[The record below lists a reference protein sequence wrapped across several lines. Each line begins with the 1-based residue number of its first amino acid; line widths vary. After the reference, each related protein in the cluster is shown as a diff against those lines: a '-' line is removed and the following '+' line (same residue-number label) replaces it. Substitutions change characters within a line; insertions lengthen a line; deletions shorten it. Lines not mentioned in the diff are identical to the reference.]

1 MKNNNFRML
10 YDKDIV
16 SSIKEL
22 ISNVSILKSSI
33 FKSVLGISPISSY
46 EGNKFMSFVDS
57 YLTNWEKFATDM
69 KQKMSSTIDSKNV
82 RSIDYNFI
90 KDFIYNKYDYNAM
103 VDFTD
108 ALYIGIGD
116 GKFKKKEDI
125 DDFFHFTISKAF
137 CDDNIPDSI
146 AGLLDS
152 ILVSNNPYEYIIDEN
167 NRRMFNAIKHHKDLF
182 NPRDKIRLFNNTK
195 KIINFITDKSMVDK
209 LLFSND
215 INLYVASINMIM
227 EFITYSLSIYAIRI
241 YGINLFVYPF
251 INSVKNNITESTNSK
266 NLPYTGNNENMQ
278 ITIMRDMDESYI
290 NYINIKKLID
300 GFSNASTSIGADSM
314 YQFEKPD
321 YGNYE
326 YGYEKYLKNN
336 TFSQKLFSNDL
347 YSVIIDK
354 LIYDI
359 DEHYKYTDRY
369 LYGTSYNFEE
379 LNLLLKSLIYNS
391 SQGVNTNSTSKQEF
405 FVIVRSVNCD
415 NTIDGYRKL
424 FANLFSLT
432 VIILC
437 NIDRAINIINDFINK
452 IPNVINSHLNSN
464 NIKNIASENL
474 NILKE
479 LYSELCYLFIQKGR
493 EIESRYNSLTC
504 KSFTDT
510 IDLNLGKTMTTQ
522 TQHELP
528 NDIMNAVP
536 DTFRT
541 PIDLSNLYAL
551 PAFEHFQFYDEFVKQ
566 IYSLGDDIY
575 YSESFNINE
584 IINVVMSII
593 NSIGKNIQNWWN
605 NGKRQAALNWA
616 NKYGNNV
623 IKMDFSNKTME
634 VLPFKNNGNSELID
648 LNPIIGKLI
657 VGFKNFKEDVINSPD
672 DVVKYIKSLY
682 PDPVIYDWF
691 HTSDKIEEAKAKFHS
706 YVLFRDINNV
716 IIEPE
721 KLIKISNNEINKR
734 CGWWLQTCKESQKI
748 YNELVKVNNSISK
761 SQSDIQRNISNIV
774 KDSNNKSSQETLAS
788 AASAQKD
795 DNKDSNQNDKSNSNV
810 DKNSSEKVSNVN
822 MLLREIQNVVNNIY
836 KPLMMISMEYI
847 DTEYRYL
854 KQAYSIGSTQ
864 NNS

>member
-10 YDKDIV
+10 YDNDIV

-57 YLTNWEKFATDM
+57 YLTNWEKFAMDM
-69 KQKMSSTIDSKNV
+69 KQKISSSIDPKNV

-90 KDFIYNKYDYNAM
+90 KDYIYNKYDYNAM

-152 ILVSNNPYEYIIDEN
+152 ILVSNNLYEYTIDEN
-167 NRRMFNAIKHHKDLF
+167 NRIMFNSIKHHKNLF
-182 NPRDKIRLFNNTK
+182 NPRDKIMLLNNTK
-195 KIINFITDKSMVDK
+195 KIINFITDKSMVNK
-209 LLFSND
+209 LLPSND

-227 EFITYSLSIYAIRI
+227 EFITYSLSMYAIRI

-251 INSVKNNITESTNSK
+251 INSVNNNITESTNSK

-290 NYINIKKLID
+290 NYVNIKKLID
-300 GFSNASTSIGADSM
+300 EFSNASTSIGADSM
-314 YQFEKPD
+314 YQFEKPK
-321 YGNYE
+321 YE
-326 YGYEKYLKNN
+326 YRICIHNIHLKDNI
-336 TFSQKLFSNDL
+336 FVKKLFFNDL
-347 YSVIIDK
+347 YSVIINK
-354 LIYDI
+354 LAYYTDI
-359 DEHYKYTDRY
+359 NYKYTDEY
-369 LYGTSYNFEE
+369 LCGTLNNFEE

-391 SQGVNTNSTSKQEF
+391 QGISTNTTSKQEF
-405 FVIVRSVNCD
+405 FAIIRSIDCD
-415 NTIDGYRKL
+415 NTITAYRKL
-424 FANLFSLT
+424 FADLFLFLA
-432 VIILC
+432 VILGSIDNAIRIL
-437 NIDRAINIINDFINK
+437 NSFINK
-452 IPNVINSHLNSN
+452 IPNITNYQLNSN

-493 EIESRYNSLTC
+493 EIESRYNLLTC
-504 KSFTDT
+504 KSLTDT
-510 IDLNLGKTMTTQ
+510 IDLNLGKAMTTQ
-522 TQHELP
+522 TRHELP

-551 PAFEHFQFYDEFVKQ
+551 PTFEHFQFYDEFVKQ
-566 IYSLGDDIY
+566 VYFLEDDIY

-623 IKMDFSNKTME
+623 TKMDFSNKTME

-706 YVLFRDINNV
+706 YVLFRDLNNV
-716 IIEPE
+716 ITEPE

-734 CGWWLQTCKESQKI
+734 CGWWLQTCKEGQKI

-761 SQSDIQRNISNIV
+761 SQSDIQRNITNIV

-788 AASAQKD
+788 AAAQKD
-795 DNKDSNQNDKSNSNV
+795 DNKESNQNDKSDSNV
-810 DKNSSEKVSNVN
+810 DKNLSEKASNVN

-854 KQAYSIGSTQ
+854 KQAYAIGSTQ